1 MNESRNFNDR
11 EFEKMLVW
19 KITSLNTDIDV
30 LEDENTRLQYEIDKY
45 KAGNEKRKEENSHL
59 RERLGEL
66 IGGVGDDM

>member
-11 EFEKMLVW
+11 EFEKVLVW
-19 KITSLNTDIDV
+19 KIASLNMDIDV

-45 KAGNEKRKEENSHL
+45 KKENNEL
-59 RERLGEL
+59 REKLNA

>member
-1 MNESRNFNDR
+1 MNESRNLNDR

-19 KITSLNTDIDV
+19 KVTSLNMDIDV

-45 KAGNEKRKEENSHL
+45 KKENNEL
-59 RERLGEL
+59 REKLSA

>member
-1 MNESRNFNDR
+1 MNESGNFNDR

-19 KITSLNTDIDV
+19 KVTSLNMDIDV

-45 KAGNEKRKEENSHL
+45 KKENRGL
-59 RERLGEL
+59 REKLGEL

>member
-11 EFEKMLVW
+11 EFEKVLVW
-19 KITSLNTDIDV
+19 KVTFLNMDIDV

-45 KAGNEKRKEENSHL
+45 KKENNEL
-59 RERLGEL
+59 REKLSA

>member
-19 KITSLNTDIDV
+19 KVTSLNMDIDV

-45 KAGNEKRKEENSHL
+45 KKEILMCRNFYSVSFVQE
-59 RERLGEL
+59 
-66 IGGVGDDM
+66 IKDM

>member
-19 KITSLNTDIDV
+19 KIASLNMDIGV

-45 KAGNEKRKEENSHL
+45 KKENNEL
-59 RERLGEL
+59 REKLSA

>member
-1 MNESRNFNDR
+1 MNESGNFNDR

-19 KITSLNTDIDV
+19 KIASQNMDIGV

-45 KAGNEKRKEENSHL
+45 KKENNEL
-59 RERLGEL
+59 REKLSA

>member
-19 KITSLNTDIDV
+19 KVTSLNMDIDV

-45 KAGNEKRKEENSHL
+45 KKENNEL
-59 RERLGEL
+59 REKLSA
-66 IGGVGDDM
+66 IGGVGDDV

>member
-11 EFEKMLVW
+11 EFEKVLVW
-19 KITSLNTDIDV
+19 KIASLNMDIDV

-45 KAGNEKRKEENSHL
+45 KKENRGL
-59 RERLGEL
+59 REKLSA

>member
-11 EFEKMLVW
+11 EFDNMLVW
-19 KITSLNTDIDV
+19 KVTSLNMDIDV

-45 KAGNEKRKEENSHL
+45 KKENNEL
-59 RERLGEL
+59 REKLSA

>member
-11 EFEKMLVW
+11 EFEKVLVW
-19 KITSLNTDIDV
+19 KIASQNMDIDV

-45 KAGNEKRKEENSHL
+45 KKENRGL
-59 RERLGEL
+59 REKLSA

>member
-11 EFEKMLVW
+11 EFEKVLVW
-19 KITSLNTDIDV
+19 KIASLNMDIDV

-45 KAGNEKRKEENSHL
+45 KKENNEL
-59 RERLGEL
+59 REKLSA

>member
-45 KAGNEKRKEENSHL
+45 KAGNEKLKEENNEL
-59 RERLGEL
+59 REKLSA

>member
-19 KITSLNTDIDV
+19 KVTSLNMDIDV
-30 LEDENTRLQYEIDKY
+30 LEDEKTRLQYEIDKY
-45 KAGNEKRKEENSHL
+45 KKENNEL
-59 RERLGEL
+59 REKLSA

>member
-19 KITSLNTDIDV
+19 KVTSLNMDIDV

-45 KAGNEKRKEENSHL
+45 KKENNEL
-59 RERLGEL
+59 REKLSAM
-66 IGGVGDDM
+66 GGVGDDM

>member
-19 KITSLNTDIDV
+19 KIASLNMDIDV

-45 KAGNEKRKEENSHL
+45 KKENRGL
-59 RERLGEL
+59 REKLSA

>member
-19 KITSLNTDIDV
+19 KVTFLNMDIDV

-45 KAGNEKRKEENSHL
+45 KKENNEL
-59 RERLGEL
+59 REKLSA

>member
-19 KITSLNTDIDV
+19 KVTSLNMDIDV

-45 KAGNEKRKEENSHL
+45 KKENNEL
-59 RERLGEL
+59 REKLST

>member
-19 KITSLNTDIDV
+19 KVTSLNMDIDV

-45 KAGNEKRKEENSHL
+45 KKENNEL
-59 RERLGEL
+59 REKLSA
-66 IGGVGDDM
+66 IGGIGDDM

>member
-19 KITSLNTDIDV
+19 KVTSLNMDIDV

-45 KAGNEKRKEENSHL
+45 KKENRGL
-59 RERLGEL
+59 REKLSA

>member
-19 KITSLNTDIDV
+19 KIASLNMDIDV

-45 KAGNEKRKEENSHL
+45 KKENNEL
-59 RERLGEL
+59 REKLSAM
-66 IGGVGDDM
+66 GGVGDDM

>member
-19 KITSLNTDIDV
+19 KIASLNMDIGV
-30 LEDENTRLQYEIDKY
+30 LEDENTGLQYEIDKY
-45 KAGNEKRKEENSHL
+45 KKENNEL
-59 RERLGEL
+59 REKLSA

>member
-19 KITSLNTDIDV
+19 KVTSLNMDIDV

-45 KAGNEKRKEENSHL
+45 KKENNEL
-59 RERLGEL
+59 REKLSA

>member
-1 MNESRNFNDR
+1 MNESGNFNDR

-19 KITSLNTDIDV
+19 KVTSLNMDIDV

-45 KAGNEKRKEENSHL
+45 KKENNEL
-59 RERLGEL
+59 REKLSA